1 MSKGVSK
8 FHHLM
13 VDLEPTV
20 AEKHP
25 PLTRRMGG
33 TAEGGRKRQRWRF
46 GHQYE
51 LKVTVTLLYS
61 GCDYRVQSRKL
72 LGVVSYLGVLP
83 PPQVCF
89 RRDHEHTS
97 EMAGQRVLK

>member
-1 MSKGVSK
+1 MQR
-8 FHHLM
+8 
-13 VDLEPTV
+13 TI
-20 AEKHP
+20 P
-25 PLTRRMGG
+25 PSHRGWEGQEREEGRDRGG
-33 TAEGGRKRQRWRF
+33 RF

-51 LKVTVTLLYS
+51 LRVTVTLPYS

-72 LGVVSYLGVLP
+72 LGVVSCLGVLP

-89 RRDHEHTS
+89 RRDHEHTP